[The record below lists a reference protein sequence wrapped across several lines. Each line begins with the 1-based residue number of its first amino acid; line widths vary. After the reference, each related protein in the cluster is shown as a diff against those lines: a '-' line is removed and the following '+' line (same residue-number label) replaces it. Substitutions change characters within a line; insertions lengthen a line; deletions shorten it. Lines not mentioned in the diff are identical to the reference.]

1 MNSTL
6 TNQQLNQEYL
16 YLYIAVKNKLI
27 FLLIFFV
34 SNYTVADVSQNKLN
48 TVDSEIV
55 YELTDLDQIRDALAE
70 YSRAEDKNNAI
81 YEQKRRAML
90 DSVEL
95 RFLACDTD
103 LDKTLDVFEATQCL
117 PQVARMFRDVDINNN
132 NVISLDEIAI
142 LAKSFERKNNNEMY
156 SNPIAS
162 EENKQDPAALLER
175 YSNKKEL

>member
-1 MNSTL
+1 ML
-6 TNQQLNQEYL
+6 
-16 YLYIAVKNKLI
+16 
-27 FLLIFFV
+27 FLLALIIPNYIF
-34 SNYTVADVSQNKLN
+34 ADVRANKLN

-117 PQVARMFRDVDINNN
+117 PQVARMFRDVDIDNDNL
-132 NVISLDEIAI
+132 ITLDEIAI
-142 LAKSFERKNNNEMY
+142 LAKTFERKNNQELNKN
-156 SNPIAS
+156 SIVLDKNNQDSAAS
-162 EENKQDPAALLER
+162 LEKN
-175 YSNKKEL
+175 SIKKKL

>member
-1 MNSTL
+1 MNISL
-6 TNQQLNQEYL
+6 KKRLL
-16 YLYIAVKNKLI
+16 
-27 FLLIFFV
+27 FLLVLIIPNYIF
-34 SNYTVADVSQNKLN
+34 ADVKANKLN
-48 TVDSEIV
+48 TVNSEIV

-117 PQVARMFRDVDINNN
+117 PQVARMFRDVDIDND

-142 LAKSFERKNNNEMY
+142 LAKDFERKY
-156 SNPIAS
+156 DQKSNDIALDK
-162 EENKQDPAALLER
+162 NKQDPAASLEEI
-175 YSNKKEL
+175 SIKQKL

>member
-1 MNSTL
+1 MNISL
-6 TNQQLNQEYL
+6 KKRLL
-16 YLYIAVKNKLI
+16 
-27 FLLIFFV
+27 FLLVLIIPNYIF
-34 SNYTVADVSQNKLN
+34 ADVKANKLN
-48 TVDSEIV
+48 TVNSEIV

-117 PQVARMFRDVDINNN
+117 PQVARMFRDVDIDND

-142 LAKSFERKNNNEMY
+142 LAKSFDRRKNQEP
-156 SNPIAS
+156 SSLAL
-162 EENKQDPAALLER
+162 EKNKQDPAVSLSEE
-175 YSNKKEL
+175 STKKEL